1 MRSYV
6 SIRNFQPSEHSKHSS
21 LLLSQLVHKYMD
33 NEAHHVV
40 LGAVEHS
47 TKLLDLR
54 WGHGECISFPVPF
67 HRDGDAQELIFE
79 LVYVRSLLH
88 RVYWSRQDR
97 STGDRQEPRPLYPR
111 GQSLELSLL

>member
-1 MRSYV
+1 
-6 SIRNFQPSEHSKHSS
+6 
-21 LLLSQLVHKYMD
+21 
-33 NEAHHVV
+33 
-40 LGAVEHS
+40 
-47 TKLLDLR
+47 
-54 WGHGECISFPVPF
+54 
-67 HRDGDAQELIFE
+67 LIFE